1 MKSVLSGRQQSRSA
15 RAARAAPSSDV
26 AQFAVLKLGTEVYA
40 LDIMRIRGIIKP
52 VRITPVP
59 KAPPF
64 IEGVIEL
71 RGAILPMLDMRK
83 RFDLE
88 APGPTRATRYVL
100 VSLEGRIMGMIVD
113 GVVEVIRIPRVELK
127 PTPAMAVGE
136 AARYFS
142 GVCHHQDRLIM
153 VIDID
158 EILSSSEKISL
169 SGIGSVTG

>member
-1 MKSVLSGRQQSRSA
+1 MKSILSGRQQSRTA
-15 RAARAAPSSDV
+15 RAARVVSSSDV

-40 LDIMRIRGIIKP
+40 LDIMRIPAIIKP

-71 RGAILPMLDMRK
+71 RGAILPVIDMRK
-83 RFDLE
+83 RFDLD
-88 APGPTRATRYVL
+88 APTPSRSTRYIL
-100 VSLEGRIMGMIVD
+100 VTLDGRIVGMIVD
-113 GVVEVIRIPRVELK
+113 GVQEVIRIPRVELK

-169 SGIGSVTG
+169 SGMGSVTE